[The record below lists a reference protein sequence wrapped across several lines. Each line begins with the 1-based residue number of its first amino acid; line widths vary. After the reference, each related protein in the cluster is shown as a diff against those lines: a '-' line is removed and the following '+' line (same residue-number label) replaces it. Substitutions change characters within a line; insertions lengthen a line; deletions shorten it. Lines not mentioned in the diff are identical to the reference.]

1 LCKRANLAPDDLRK
15 RDVSAIDL
23 LDLSTFVASDEHVA
37 FRALRDD
44 NPVAFNPEPGGP
56 GFWSLTRYDHV
67 SAVARDHNRF
77 LSGRG
82 TQIKDRR
89 AEGHGHPSVHNSDPP
104 LHGQLRNIVLPALTR
119 AAVQKREER
128 LRRIVDDLIDAA
140 PRGPAFDFVDWI
152 AIKLPMMVIADVLG
166 VPPEDS
172 PKLVDWANLMSDVRA
187 DCAAQEEARASLF
200 AYFRHL
206 AAAKRVAP
214 GDDVASELVAA
225 RLDGKPLEEQ
235 VLDAY
240 FILLT
245 VAGNETT
252 RFLLT
257 GGLAQ
262 LLRQP
267 DQLAKLR
274 ADPALIGPMIEELCR
289 FVSPVTHMRRTA
301 AHNLDLFGT
310 HVPAGGKVVLWF
322 ASANRDERRFVE
334 PQRLDIARSP
344 NPHVGFGMG
353 AHFCVGAHLARLETR
368 LFFEAFLARGLT
380 MELLVEPERLPSN
393 WFTGWTSMK
402 VRWS

>member
-1 LCKRANLAPDDLRK
+1 MS
-15 RDVSAIDL
+15 VIDL
-23 LDLSTFVASDEHVA
+23 LDLSTFVTSHEHAV
-37 FRALRDD
+37 FQELRDAD
-44 NPVAFNPEPGGP
+44 RVAFNAEPDGP

-67 SAVARDHNRF
+67 SAIARDHHRF
-77 LSGRG
+77 LSGQG

-104 LHGQLRNIVLPALTR
+104 LHGQLRNIALPALSR
-119 AAVQKREER
+119 VAVQQREAR
-128 LRRIVDDLIDAA
+128 FRQIVDDLIDAA
-140 PRGPAFDFVDWI
+140 PTGEPFDFVEAI
-152 AIKLPMMVIADVLG
+152 AIRLPMMVIADVLG

-172 PKLVDWANLMSDVRA
+172 LKLVDWANSMSDVRA
-187 DCAAQEEARASLF
+187 DCAVQADARASLF
-200 AYFRHL
+200 AYFRQL
-206 AAAKRVAP
+206 ADAKRAAP
-214 GDDVASELVAA
+214 RDDVASALVAA

-235 VLDAY
+235 ALDAY

-252 RFLLT
+252 RFLLS

-267 DQLAKLR
+267 EQMAKLR
-274 ADPALIGPMIEELCR
+274 ADPVLIGPMIEELCR

-301 AHNLDLFGT
+301 AHDLDLFGNAI
-310 HVPAGGKVVLWF
+310 PAGAKVVLWF
-322 ASANRDERRFVE
+322 ASANRDERRFAD

-344 NPHVGFGMG
+344 NPHVGFGIG

-368 LFFEAFLARGLT
+368 LFFEAFLKRGLQ
-380 MELLVEPERLPSN
+380 MELLGEPERLPSN
-393 WFTGWTSMK
+393 WFTGWTNMK